1 MANGQWAALVH
12 VGWVALARGDDDR
25 TVAVSLEEA
34 ATASTPNS
42 LEAFRR

>member
-12 VGWVALARGDDDR
+12 VGWVALARGDHAR
-25 TVAVSLEEA
+25 TVAVTVEEA